1 MIKIDFNKYIDKIN
15 NKINVLVDSIENDF
29 AKKEISLIVNAGGK
43 RLRPILVLIG
53 ASYGN
58 KITENVIL
66 FASLIELFHTA
77 TLIHDDV
84 VDNADLRRG
93 IKTIN
98 AKYDDKTAINIG
110 NILITFVLKE
120 IANIKNKQLHK
131 KLSNAFLKMAE
142 GEILQYN
149 ERYKINFDKSIYF
162 EKIIKKTALLIELSL
177 FGGGILSNCD
187 LDVLFELSQIGLN
200 LGKAFQIRDD
210 VIDYIK
216 SNEKKTTGIDL
227 LNGQITLPII
237 VASKKIKF
245 DNLYFTQKDAVEL
258 IKFVDENDIIKCK
271 NIMMRYLNDSK
282 RRIIKIGFSKY
293 FFDAINK
300 LKYF

>member
-110 NILITFVLKE
+110 NILKD
-120 IANIKNKQLHK
+120 
-131 KLSNAFLKMAE
+131 
-142 GEILQYN
+142 
-149 ERYKINFDKSIYF
+149 IN
-162 EKIIKKTALLIELSL
+162 
-177 FGGGILSNCD
+177 
-187 LDVLFELSQIGLN
+187 
-200 LGKAFQIRDD
+200 
-210 VIDYIK
+210 
-216 SNEKKTTGIDL
+216 
-227 LNGQITLPII
+227 LP
-237 VASKKIKF
+237 
-245 DNLYFTQKDAVEL
+245 
-258 IKFVDENDIIKCK
+258 
-271 NIMMRYLNDSK
+271 M
-282 RRIIKIGFSKY
+282 
-293 FFDAINK
+293 
-300 LKYF
+300 

>member
-15 NKINVLVDSIENDF
+15 DKINKLVDSIENDF
-29 AKKEISLIVNAGGK
+29 AKNEIFLIVNAGGK

-53 ASYGN
+53 ASYGK
-58 KITENVIL
+58 KINENVIL

-131 KLSNAFLKMAE
+131 KLSNAFLQMAD

-149 ERYKINFDKSIYF
+149 ERYKVNFDKKIYF

-187 LDVLFELSQIGLN
+187 LDVLFELSQTGLN

-245 DNLYFTQKDAVEL
+245 DNLYFTQKDAIEL

-293 FFDAINK
+293 FFAAINK

>member
-15 NKINVLVDSIENDF
+15 DKINILVNSIENNF
-29 AKKEISLIVNAGGK
+29 AKNEISLIVNAGGK

-53 ASYGN
+53 ASYGK
-58 KITENVIL
+58 KINENVIL

-131 KLSNAFLKMAE
+131 KLSNAFLQMAE

-149 ERYKINFDKSIYF
+149 ERYKVNFDKKIYF

-187 LDVLFELSQIGLN
+187 FDVLFELSQTGLN

-245 DNLYFTQKDAVEL
+245 DNLYFTQKDAIEL

-282 RRIIKIGFSKY
+282 RRITKIGFSKY
-293 FFDAINK
+293 FFAAINK

>member
-15 NKINVLVDSIENDF
+15 DKINKLVDSIENDF
-29 AKKEISLIVNAGGK
+29 AKNEIFLIVNAGGK

-53 ASYGN
+53 ASYGK
-58 KITENVIL
+58 KINENVIL

-131 KLSNAFLKMAE
+131 KLSNAFLQMAD

-149 ERYKINFDKSIYF
+149 ERYKVNFDKKIYF

-187 LDVLFELSQIGLN
+187 LDVLFELSQTGLN

-245 DNLYFTQKDAVEL
+245 DNLYFTQKDAIEL

-271 NIMMRYLNDSK
+271 NIMMKYLNDSK

-293 FFDAINK
+293 FFAAINK

>member
-15 NKINVLVDSIENDF
+15 DKINILVNSIENNF
-29 AKKEISLIVNAGGK
+29 AKNEISLIVNAGGK

-53 ASYGN
+53 ASYGK
-58 KITENVIL
+58 KINENVIL

-149 ERYKINFDKSIYF
+149 ERYKVNFDKKIYF

-245 DNLYFTQKDAVEL
+245 DNLYFTQKDAIEL

-293 FFDAINK
+293 FFVAINK